1 MSMEKIPGP
10 IDQTVAARVLAV
22 RDTQAMQNAFQLASD
37 GAQAAMEL
45 QVRLSEIPA
54 PTFAEHVRAA
64 EIVRLLKAYGLQD
77 VEIDEVGN
85 VIGKRPGSAPRAPR
99 LAIGA
104 HMDTVFPAGTD
115 VSVRREGNTY
125 YGPGIGDNASGLR
138 CMLETLRCLNAADIQ
153 TQGDIWFC
161 ATVGEEGL
169 GDICGSKHLFRN
181 NNINRIDGFIAVDN
195 TIMGRILY
203 AAVGSHRWRVT
214 ITGPGGHSYSAFG
227 ETPSAIHAMCLAGAR
242 IAKLKVPDNP
252 RTTFTIGTIQ
262 GGTSVNTIAASCS
275 VDIDIRSLDSSE
287 LNKAESFILDAFR
300 EAVSEENSIW
310 NVQDPAKQLQVNFEA
325 IGNRPAGIRPENCPV
340 LQTSR
345 AALQAIGLE
354 LTDYMSSST
363 DANMPVSIGIPATC
377 LSAGGCQMRTH
388 TINEYYE
395 CFDIEQGPQLLMLTA
410 VSLVGMTQPD
420 TGTPILPKL

>member
-22 RDTQAMQNAFQLASD
+22 RDTQAMQKAFQLASD

-54 PTFAEHVRAA
+54 PTFAEQVRAA

-85 VIGKRPGSAPRAPR
+85 VIGKRPGFDPCAPR

-169 GDICGSKHLFRN
+169 GDICGSKYLFRN

-275 VDIDIRSLDSSE
+275 VDIDIRSLDSNE

-377 LSAGGCQMRTH
+377 LSAGGRQMRTH

-420 TGTPILPKL
+420 TGAPILPKL

>member
-1 MSMEKIPGP
+1 MEKIPGP

-22 RDTQAMQNAFQLASD
+22 RDTQAMQKAFQLASD

-54 PTFAEHVRAA
+54 PTFAEQVRAA

-85 VIGKRPGSAPRAPR
+85 VIGKRPGSDPCAPR

-169 GDICGSKHLFRN
+169 GDICGSKYLFRN

-275 VDIDIRSLDSSE
+275 VDIDIRSLDSNE

-363 DANMPVSIGIPATC
+363 DANMPVSIDIPATC
-377 LSAGGCQMRTH
+377 LSAGGRQMRTH

-420 TGTPILPKL
+420 TGAPILPKL

>member
-1 MSMEKIPGP
+1 MEKIPGP

-22 RDTQAMQNAFQLASD
+22 RDTQAMQKAFQLASD

-54 PTFAEHVRAA
+54 PTFAEQVRAA

-85 VIGKRPGSAPRAPR
+85 VIGKRPGFDPCAPR

-169 GDICGSKHLFRN
+169 GDICGSKYLFRN

-275 VDIDIRSLDSSE
+275 VDIDIRSLDSNE

-377 LSAGGCQMRTH
+377 LSAGGRQMRTH

-420 TGTPILPKL
+420 TGAPILPKL